1 MLLEKKVFFFM
12 GFVFF
17 NNNSKTRAFR
27 SKCEKYN
34 DNYFRQKNDYL
45 YIAILIVIDKLTI

>member
-1 MLLEKKVFFFM
+1 MLLEKKSLFFM

-17 NNNSKTRAFR
+17 NNNSKTKAFR

-34 DNYFRQKNDYL
+34 DNYFR
-45 YIAILIVIDKLTI
+45 